1 VSIEQ
6 ELAALDADLRRLE
19 AEYNMFFSGRLP
31 RPPWETR
38 KRVET
43 TVKRLD
49 RQHFTNYGHRFRLET
64 LQSRFSAFV
73 ELWDRGL
80 RSRETGQA
88 GPFGPAPTSAHA
100 EPKERVEDGVKYV
113 TAFRD
118 PMQEM
123 DKLQSLYDKLADA
136 RKAAGQKEIPF
147 RRFAD
152 LIRTQVEAQKAKGTG
167 EVAFRVTVKDGKV
180 NFTARRMKGGDGS
193 EPE

>member
-1 VSIEQ
+1 MSIEQ
-6 ELAALDADLRRLE
+6 ELTALDADLRRLE
-19 AEYNMFFSGRLP
+19 AEYNMFFAGRLP

-38 KRVET
+38 KRVESA
-43 TVKRLD
+43 VKRLD

-80 RSRETGQA
+80 RSRESGQA
-88 GPFGPAPTSAHA
+88 GPFAPAPTTGRA
-100 EPKERVEDGVKYV
+100 EPKDRVEDGVKYV
-113 TAFRD
+113 AAFRD

-123 DKLQSLYDKLADA
+123 DKLQSLYDQLADA
-136 RKAAGQKEIPF
+136 RKAAGQKKIPF

-152 LIRTQVEAQKAKGTG
+152 LVKTQVEAQKAKGTA

-180 NFTARRMKGGDGS
+180 NFTARGKKSGEGS
-193 EPE
+193 